1 LVNNSFSDVDINK
14 IFTTPENNVEKH
26 FAVINPSRM
35 CQPMGAIQA
44 FLGVSGSM
52 PIIHG
57 SQGCSTYMRFQL
69 CRHYR
74 EPVNVAS
81 TSMNEGTVVYGG
93 ENNLIKAL
101 KNVFQEYNPQLVAV
115 TSSCLTETIGDDI
128 LGIIKKFKVSNPEFE
143 EKPIIPI
150 LTPSYSGSHVEGYD
164 KAVFSLVE
172 NLTNCNPLSKLNK
185 TDGEEKNKLNIV
197 TGIISPADVTEIKNI
212 LTEIGSEFTIIT
224 DTSESLNAPLTGEVS
239 FLPSN
244 GTSIEDIVNCA
255 NACGTIS
262 ISKHADSAGKFLEKK
277 FGVKSI
283 SGPLPVGVQNTD
295 TFINSLCDLTGL
307 EVPETIENDRG
318 RLLDAI
324 VDAHAYNYQRR
335 FAIYGDP
342 DIVSGI
348 TRFLSE
354 IGMIPTVLCTG
365 IYSNR
370 FKEDIKEISDKTG
383 NSPVVMAGGDLFDFH
398 MELKK
403 TGADI
408 LIGNSYG
415 SRIAKEEKIPL
426 FRLGFPVFDR
436 LGAQRISIMGYRAGI
451 YLVDSLTNIILDRYY
466 DESGYENMTR

>member
-1 LVNNSFSDVDINK
+1 MVNNSIADADKNK
-14 IFTTPENNVEKH
+14 IFSNHENSEEKH

-35 CQPMGAIQA
+35 CQPMGAIHA
-44 FLGVSGSM
+44 LLGVRGSM
-52 PIIHG
+52 PIVHG

-101 KNVFQEYNPQLVAV
+101 QNVFQDHNPSLVAV

-128 LGIIKKFKVSNPEFE
+128 PGIIKKFKVSNPDLE
-143 EKPIIPI
+143 EKPVIPI
-150 LTPSYSGSHVEGYD
+150 STPSYSGSHVEGYD
-164 KAVFSLVE
+164 KAILSLVE
-172 NLTNCNPLSKLNK
+172 TLTNYNPSSKSNN
-185 TDGEEKNKLNIV
+185 TDDEEKCKINVI
-197 TGIISPADVTEIKNI
+197 TGIISPADVNEIKNI
-212 LTEIGSEFTIIT
+212 LFELGPEFTVIT
-224 DTSESLNAPLTGEVS
+224 DTSESLNAPLTGEIS
-239 FLPSN
+239 FLPLN
-244 GTSIEDIVNCA
+244 GTSVEDIVNCA

-262 ISKHADSAGKFLEKK
+262 LSKHADSAGKFLEKK
-277 FGVKSI
+277 FGVRSI

-295 TFINSLCDLTGL
+295 TFINSLCELTGL

-335 FAIYGDP
+335 FAVYGDP

-365 IYSNR
+365 INSNR

-383 NSPVVMAGGDLFDFH
+383 NTPVVLAGGDLFDFH
-398 MELKK
+398 RELKR

-415 SRIAKEEKIPL
+415 SRIAREEKIPL

-436 LGAQRISIMGYRAGI
+436 LGAQRISIVGYRAGI
-451 YLVDSLTNIILDRYY
+451 RFVDSLTNIILDRYY
-466 DESGYENMTR
+466 DESGYENVN